1 MLRAKDVMTPNV
13 VSVEPDDSVHK
24 AINLMLIHRI
34 SGLPVID
41 PSGELLGIISEFDL
55 FDLLWDTDPGS
66 REVSRYMS
74 RQVHTVHEN
83 DELSHV
89 AEQFRRL
96 GVRRLP
102 VTNGERVVGIVSRR
116 DLLSHLVSF
125 ADPGVTAATFA
136 DGEPDLSETD
146 PA

>member
-24 AINLMLIHRI
+24 AIHLMLAHRI

-74 RQVHTVHEN
+74 RRVHTVDEN
-83 DELSHV
+83 QDLGHV

-102 VTNGERVVGIVSRR
+102 VTGGGQVVGIISRR
-116 DLLSHLVSF
+116 DLLSHLVCF
-125 ADPGVTAATFA
+125 ADPGVAAATPA
-136 DGEPDLSETD
+136 EGEPDLSETD
-146 PA
+146 P

>member
-1 MLRAKDVMTPNV
+1 MLRVKDVMTPNV
-13 VSVEPDDSVHK
+13 VSVEPDDPVHK

-41 PSGELLGIISEFDL
+41 PSGELLGILSEFDL

-74 RQVHTVHEN
+74 RQVHTVDEN
-83 DELSHV
+83 EDLSHV

-102 VTNGERVVGIVSRR
+102 VTAGGQVVGIISRR

-125 ADPGVTAATFA
+125 ADPGVAASTLT
-136 DGEPDLSETD
+136 DGEPDLTETD
-146 PA
+146 PS

>member
-1 MLRAKDVMTPNV
+1 MLRVKDVMTPNV
-13 VSVEPDDSVHK
+13 VSVEPDDPVHK

-41 PSGELLGIISEFDL
+41 ASGELLGVLSEFDL

-74 RQVHTVHEN
+74 RQ
-83 DELSHV
+83 
-89 AEQFRRL
+89 
-96 GVRRLP
+96 
-102 VTNGERVVGIVSRR
+102 
-116 DLLSHLVSF
+116 
-125 ADPGVTAATFA
+125 
-136 DGEPDLSETD
+136 GEPDLSETD